1 MGTSESSTEYE
12 KFIGKTEITN
22 LISQS
27 NILGS
32 GYTYSGLPYVNSST
46 TLADA
51 YSALTNE
58 MFEDEKVVATAL
70 NDLNDRIDEISAA
83 TGDNT
88 ELLEYLQENEEVVAG
103 ALNNLNERVGTVETH
118 MTGDYIPITGYQTA
132 TGTTEEE
139 LTLTDEDT
147 VNEALG
153 KLQKQM
159 LDNEESIAAGLN
171 DLNTRIE
178 NVDDII
184 AHNTGVT
191 QLSGV
196 VRSFSAATYYE
207 FDDVWGSLSQKANDS
222 EFRNV
227 SGATR
232 ALSSATQTLSSATR
246 ALSSATISLSGA
258 VMGIS
263 AKTSGVLTVNLN
275 GVLQGRYS
283 PSASTTIN
291 LTAATEVTGAD
302 VLLTGYELATGT
314 TEEELAIVATDTV
327 NEAFGKIQ
335 KQNYDNEAVV
345 AGALN
350 DLDERITLLEVSGSS
365 RSDLEELSG
374 SVVDLSGAVVSN
386 RTDINTLS
394 ASLIDDELVI
404 AASLNDLNSRTTAI
418 SGTVV
423 DLSGAVVSN
432 RTDINTLSASL
443 NDLNSRTTAISGTV
457 DTISGVVETIQ
468 ANYVTAITSASTNS
482 EYPPAKAVY
491 DEVHPAI
498 ITTGGTAAT
507 ITIEPNVLYN
517 FGALTGTKTFTLAT
531 PGDSS
536 VVNHYYWTFD
546 TSTTA
551 PTITWPSGL
560 TWYGGSAPTLS
571 ASKHYEIS
579 VINGIAI
586 SMEV

>member
-1 MGTSESSTEYE
+1 
-12 KFIGKTEITN
+12 
-22 LISQS
+22 
-27 NILGS
+27 
-32 GYTYSGLPYVNSST
+32 
-46 TLADA
+46 
-51 YSALTNE
+51 

-191 QLSGV
+191 QLSGA

-207 FDDVWGSLSQKANDS
+207 FGDVWGSLSQKANDS

-335 KQNYDNEAVV
+335 KQNYDNESVV

-350 DLDERITLLEVSGSS
+350 DLDERTIAI
-365 RSDLEELSG
+365 
-374 SVVDLSGAVVSN
+374 SGAVVSN

-482 EYPPAKAVY
+482 EYPTAKAVY

-546 TSTTA
+546 TSATA